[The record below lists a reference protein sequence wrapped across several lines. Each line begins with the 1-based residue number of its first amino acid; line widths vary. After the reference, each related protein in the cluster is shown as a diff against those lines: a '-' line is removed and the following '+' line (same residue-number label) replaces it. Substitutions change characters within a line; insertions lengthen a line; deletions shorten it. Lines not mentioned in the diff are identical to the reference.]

1 MVKKIMSSFMACV
14 LLASSLSAP
23 IFAGGDMTFP
33 VQYPKKGKT
42 QKTSVFGASE
52 SSLQRKRK
60 TVQKAFLTALL
71 LAQDVEVEIK
81 LSQSRLKTL
90 YDCFQITKIQD
101 SIICTKEKYSNN
113 FQINILLD
121 NLSAINGISFDNAAK
136 GVLISCAKINGHILT
151 QNTICEIGEKIL
163 KLIEEKR
170 QYIISNHLCYKDIN
184 LKEDSLFMQ
193 KISNIFGDLLDK
205 SSSKDENTLSFF
217 EIASSSKKLEPVTNH
232 VHVKH
237 LKKHPETSSLLIACY
252 EQTFFASLISAFGT
266 EVAVKPQSE
275 TAYEN
280 FPRCFFIL
288 KLGNQPIYTK
298 DAHCAFLT
306 NMIKLINS
314 IFPPEKLKIETV
326 PMSYSVPTKVTIN
339 NEVVLNENDV
349 INLGQRFYNL
359 IYKMISENALTL
371 YKINRVIHL
380 DGNIG
385 FTQNVKRIFKEYT
398 GKNLTI

>member
-23 IFAGGDMTFP
+23 IFAGGDMPFP

-42 QKTSVFGASE
+42 QKTSVLGASE

-101 SIICTKEKYSNN
+101 SIICTKEKYANN

-121 NLSAINGISFDNAAK
+121 NLSAINGISFDTAAK
-136 GVLISCAKINGHILT
+136 GVLIACAKINGHILT

-193 KISNIFGDLLDK
+193 EISNIFGDLLDK

-266 EVAVKPQSE
+266 EVTVKPQSE

-288 KLGNQPIYTK
+288 KLGNHPIYTK

-326 PMSYSVPTKVTIN
+326 PMSYSVPAKVTIN
-339 NEVVLNENDV
+339 NEIVLNENDV
-349 INLGQRFYNL
+349 INL
-359 IYKMISENALTL
+359 
-371 YKINRVIHL
+371 
-380 DGNIG
+380 
-385 FTQNVKRIFKEYT
+385 
-398 GKNLTI
+398 

>member
-1 MVKKIMSSFMACV
+1 MVKKIMSSFIACV

-23 IFAGGDMTFP
+23 IFAGGDMPFP

-42 QKTSVFGASE
+42 QKISVLGASK

-101 SIICTKEKYSNN
+101 SIICTKEKYANN

-121 NLSAINGISFDNAAK
+121 NLSAINGISFDTTAK
-136 GVLISCAKINGHILT
+136 GVLITCAKINGHILT

-193 KISNIFGDLLDK
+193 KISNIFGNLLDK

-339 NEVVLNENDV
+339 NEIVLNENDV

-371 YKINRVIHL
+371 YKINRTIHL

-385 FTQNVKRIFKEYT
+385 FTQNVKKIFKEYT